1 MGKTRITA
9 EFDTI
14 DSADWAAAA
23 LRRRVDG
30 ILDITCTPRHQ
41 RRDEGDDN
49 FFLAVPAAYPGF
61 AAGMTMSG
69 AYLPVVFGMGA
80 DAEPDPK
87 PSSGEEA
94 ILTVEVKD
102 EYAHSAESLLR
113 SLGGLSMNSLSL

>member
-1 MGKTRITA
+1 
-9 EFDTI
+9 
-14 DSADWAAAA
+14 
-23 LRRRVDG
+23 
-30 ILDITCTPRHQ
+30 
-41 RRDEGDDN
+41 
-49 FFLAVPAAYPGF
+49 
-61 AAGMTMSG
+61 MTMSG

-80 DAEPDPK
+80 DARPDPK